1 VADEKLVYA
10 IRELFPFLGQAQRTL
25 NLDEDEYYDDRQ
37 MQSVLNWA
45 GIPLKELTEGQTDR
59 ERNRR
64 NRSGKDDRER
74 ARERRDALR
83 RFNPNG

>member
-64 NRSGKDDRER
+64 NRQGKDDRER